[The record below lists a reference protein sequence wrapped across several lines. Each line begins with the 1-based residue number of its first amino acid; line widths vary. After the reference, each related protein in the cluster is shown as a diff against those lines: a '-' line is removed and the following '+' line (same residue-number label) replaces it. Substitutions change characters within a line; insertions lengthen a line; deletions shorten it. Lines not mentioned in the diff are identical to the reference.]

1 MLTDHDYTHRA
12 QEIDFIVANALF
24 LVYGSIAY
32 FEQNHKVVLFT
43 VNAAPTLR

>member
-32 FEQNHKVVLFT
+32 FEQRLVLFT
-43 VNAAPTLR
+43 VNAAPTRR